1 MAAGLSKEQI
11 YRIIYN
17 RLLRTQYELSVAG
30 VESTYKR
37 RTLYHCPIR
46 SGNAQFTISYS
57 VSNLS
62 NGETFGYPVISLTD
76 EAGNWEYYSDF
87 SWTRK
92 PYKEGIARIIELFAG
107 KVTWDST
114 RATK

>member
-11 YRIIYN
+11 YRSIYN

-37 RTLYHCPIR
+37 RTLYHCPRIGG
-46 SGNAQFTISYS
+46 SQFTISYS

-114 RATK
+114 RAAK